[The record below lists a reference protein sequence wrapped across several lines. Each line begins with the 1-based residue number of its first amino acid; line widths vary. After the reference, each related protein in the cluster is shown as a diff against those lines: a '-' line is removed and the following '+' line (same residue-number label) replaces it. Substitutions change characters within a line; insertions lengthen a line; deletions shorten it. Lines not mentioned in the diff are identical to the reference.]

1 MFDIEREQRR
11 KTYQLCRLGFT
22 ILAVALVLACFSSL
36 LDLASRFVDR
46 GMVTWIRQSIWYQWL
61 DTPIVWGCLIGA
73 TLLFGRW
80 DHASWQRRAGLFLM
94 LNLVD
99 LGLWFVARGDV
110 MGGGAAEFGHEWL
123 REIMGAALGWGEF
136 ALISSLT
143 CDYLVHLGVEHARD
157 SDKSTRSMA
166 ATGAMVWLLLICQL
180 TDWHAGWPL
189 QMQRQM
195 RGLEGM
201 LLMHGFKLIWAI
213 TLIQVTAL
221 VISAVRQSTEV
232 IAEMDREDQENDLL
246 RSRSDSPRPF
256 ESESSYRDQGQRPF

>member
-1 MFDIEREQRR
+1 MFDIEREQLR

-22 ILAVALVLACFSSL
+22 ILAVALVLACFISL
-36 LDLASRFVDR
+36 LDLFSRFDR
-46 GMVTWIRQSIWYQWL
+46 SLATWIQQSMLYRWL
-61 DTPIVWGCLIGA
+61 DAPIVWGCLIGA

-94 LNLVD
+94 MNLVD
-99 LGLWFVARGDV
+99 LGLWFINRGDAIGV
-110 MGGGAAEFGHEWL
+110 GAGEFGHEWL
-123 REIMGAALGWGEF
+123 REIMGEALGWGEF
-136 ALISSLT
+136 ALISSMT
-143 CDYLVHLGVEHARD
+143 CDYLVHLGVDHARD

-189 QMQRQM
+189 QPHHQF
-195 RGLEGM
+195 RGLESM
-201 LLMHGFKLIWAI
+201 LLYHGFKLIWAI

-232 IAEMDREDQENDLL
+232 ITEMDREDQETDLL
-246 RSRSDSPRPF
+246 RSRSDSPQPF
-256 ESESSYRDQGQRPF
+256 ETASSYRDQNQRPF